1 MCRNLYRRCS
11 SKHCINSGAVKLV
24 GDKAINVNDR
34 VVFSIDKCY
43 TLVLNA
49 GCFDSAVRLRA
60 GSLCGVLIMLIRHAL
75 HAFEKYGRD
84 S

>member
-1 MCRNLYRRCS
+1 MSFGIICFEITDQIFNERY
-11 SKHCINSGAVKLV
+11 
-24 GDKAINVNDR
+24 
-34 VVFSIDKCY
+34 CY

>member
-1 MCRNLYRRCS
+1 MLNVICIRNLS
-11 SKHCINSGAVKLV
+11 FLISLFLV
-24 GDKAINVNDR
+24 LLRNAPNNTKNLE
-34 VVFSIDKCY
+34 CY

-49 GCFDSAVRLRA
+49 GCFDSAVRLRV
-60 GSLCGVLIMLIRHAL
+60 GSLCSVLIMLIRHAL

>member
-1 MCRNLYRRCS
+1 MFLLMS
-11 SKHCINSGAVKLV
+11 P
-24 GDKAINVNDR
+24 
-34 VVFSIDKCY
+34 FSNKYLCLIQFACELMLCLCH
-43 TLVLNA
+43 TLVLSA